1 MTRHERAVGHPRPS
15 RQPEAIFKEKN
26 YEYKGFI
33 TALLR
38 KDYRVNSLQLQY
50 LAHAAVL
57 VNNGSKTGGPRCPL
71 LHVGLSALSA
81 QKGLVSEFSGQEGLL
96 KAQRPDGPNWPNV
109 ESRAKPIT

>member
-1 MTRHERAVGHPRPS
+1 MTRHERAVGHRRPS

-50 LAHAAVL
+50 LAHAAAL
-57 VNNGSKTGGPRCPL
+57 VNNGSKTGDR
-71 LHVGLSALSA
+71 VALSYML
-81 QKGLVSEFSGQEGLL
+81 GFLRSLL
-96 KAQRPDGPNWPNV
+96 K
-109 ESRAKPIT
+109 RAWFLNFLVKKAF